1 MHHFAFVVRH
11 VEQNAAVRIGP
22 DPLGH
27 GPLQSDFFLR
37 FVGNTSSVM
46 CEKRSVHQHKA
57 HDERQRHYERKP
69 HKSPPQRISNTE
81 RPDTAITHALSSGLL
96 TMAAIAYLQNYF
108 GWPANPWVNIVCA
121 LHARQRQVTRRSYTR
136 DGNLSQ
142 SY

>member
-46 CEKRSVHQHKA
+46 CEKRSVHHHKA

-69 HKSPPQRISNTE
+69 HKPPPQRISNTE
-81 RPDTAITHALSSGLL
+81 RPDTAISHAVSSGLL
-96 TMAAIAYLQNYF
+96 TIAAIAYLQNYF
-108 GWPANPWVNIVCA
+108 GSLGQHRARVARSPASGDQKVVQEMEISK
-121 LHARQRQVTRRSYTR
+121 SY
-136 DGNLSQ
+136 LSAA
-142 SY
+142 